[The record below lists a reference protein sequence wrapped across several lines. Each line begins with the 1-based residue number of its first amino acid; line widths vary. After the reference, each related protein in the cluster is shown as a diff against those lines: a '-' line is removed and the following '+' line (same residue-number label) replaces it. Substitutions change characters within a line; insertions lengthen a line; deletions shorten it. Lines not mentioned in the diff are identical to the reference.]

1 MPFVEGKRQKLK
13 GKGRGMGNDLAERLL
28 DFAVQIVKLTGTL
41 PNSIAGRRM
50 GDQLLRSGT
59 SVGANYEESQAA
71 ESRNDFIHKL
81 QISLKEIRETNYWLR
96 LITKTK
102 IIEQDRLANIMDES
116 TQLRAILS
124 KAVVTAKKNN
134 Q

>member
-1 MPFVEGKRQKLK
+1 
-13 GKGRGMGNDLAERLL
+13 MGNDLAERLL
-28 DFAVQIVKLTGTL
+28 DFAAQVVKLTGML
-41 PNSIAGRRM
+41 PNFIAGKRI

-96 LITKTK
+96 LLTKTE

-124 KAVVTAKKNN
+124 KAVITAKKNK
-134 Q
+134 QLKAGLSIFSLYI